1 MIAAEVTSIH
11 ATPATLEAFK
21 VKAKEALTAPAGIVT
36 MTEEVSGTALYCP
49 SFYF

>member
-36 MTEEVSGTALYCP
+36 MTEEVRNRP
-49 SFYF
+49 FIFNMEN